1 MRARI
6 ANSRAGSCGEL
17 AIFALYGN
25 VRSRGRIPWESTVW
39 PCRRVLTHLLKA
51 ILSYHCSQPNESRE
65 KSLRFLHDLACFS
78 RLLRARR
85 AGSGH
90 DLTWRSCNY
99 VFRVDNASIDV
110 TCARVE
116 ASDERVRHTEG
127 FDEARSFPETRNRYT
142 CIAINNLF
150 HRKKRAYGISSPR
163 GLTVESLTWRSLVS
177 FDLAFQFP
185 SKKTADSFI
194 VANISLPTYW
204 MVY

>member
-1 MRARI
+1 VISDSSVSDFSKIVVEAYQNTVVVNWMRARI

-39 PCRRVLTHLLKA
+39 PCRRVLIHLLKA

-90 DLTWRSCNY
+90 DLT
-99 VFRVDNASIDV
+99 
-110 TCARVE
+110 
-116 ASDERVRHTEG
+116 
-127 FDEARSFPETRNRYT
+127 
-142 CIAINNLF
+142 
-150 HRKKRAYGISSPR
+150 
-163 GLTVESLTWRSLVS
+163 
-177 FDLAFQFP
+177 
-185 SKKTADSFI
+185 
-194 VANISLPTYW
+194 
-204 MVY
+204 